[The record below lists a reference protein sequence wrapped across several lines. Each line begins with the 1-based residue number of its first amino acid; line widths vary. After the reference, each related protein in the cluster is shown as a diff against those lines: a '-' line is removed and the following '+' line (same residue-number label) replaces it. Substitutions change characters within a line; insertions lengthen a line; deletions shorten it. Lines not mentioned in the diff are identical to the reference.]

1 MVFHVLCLSRD
12 AEIVIEPLL
21 ERRDVSESEQKS
33 ESVTSMGE
41 HQKDEAGV
49 SLLENGSPWRP

>member
-1 MVFHVLCLSRD
+1 MGKR
-12 AEIVIEPLL
+12 AQAITNQMPRK

-33 ESVTSMGE
+33 ESATSMGE

-49 SLLENGSPWRP
+49 LLLENGSPWRP